1 MLHQYVLS
9 IIFFNIRH
17 YFFLKINYQKSY
29 KIVVAESLIIN
40 ADKME
45 NVCKLNAKRIYLYE
59 SDFY

>member
-1 MLHQYVLS
+1 MYYPSFSLIYD
-9 IIFFNIRH
+9 ITFFW
-17 YFFLKINYQKSY
+17 KINYQKSY